1 MHGTGT
7 LYTFPPVLGILTS
20 FAPSDPMARRA
31 QRTILMFGSFKGFT
45 LLELLVAIAVVGVG
59 FSTLF
64 ALLTKARSDYE
75 SARTLFEDLT
85 ALSNSLVEGKE
96 DFLLK
101 RERLKDYPEIEERLY
116 RKGNGE
122 LFLYLP
128 AR

>member
-1 MHGTGT
+1 
-7 LYTFPPVLGILTS
+7 
-20 FAPSDPMARRA
+20 
-31 QRTILMFGSFKGFT
+31 MFGSFKGFT